1 MATTPQPPAKPPTQ
15 PAKPP
20 TPPPT
25 PPPATDPKHPATP
38 PATPPNRPQAA
49 ADESTGEAPT
59 GRATVAPAQTYPPG
73 SRYNAE
79 AEATGPDPQ
88 EAKLRPYEL
97 SATRAQEEPVRTIA
111 QEQRERSE
119 AMAEEGVERF
129 KARGDSR
136 DPRDRP
142 RTVPGVGPT
151 QVDANDVDQRIANT
165 RP

>member
-1 MATTPQPPAKPPTQ
+1 MATPPQPPQRPPQ
-15 PAKPP
+15 QQ
-20 TPPPT
+20 
-25 PPPATDPKHPATP
+25 PPARPMNQP
-38 PATPPNRPQAA
+38 PAYPPNRPAQ
-49 ADESTGEAPT
+49 GEAPT

-79 AEATGPDPQ
+79 REATGPDPQ
-88 EAKLRPYEL
+88 ESKLRPYEL
-97 SATRAQEEPVRTIA
+97 AATRAQEEPVRTVA

-129 KARGDSR
+129 KARGDER

-142 RTVPGVGPT
+142 RTVAGVGPT
-151 QVDANDVDQRIANT
+151 QVDANDVDRRVNRN

>member
-1 MATTPQPPAKPPTQ
+1 MATPPQPPAKPAQ
-15 PAKPP
+15 
-20 TPPPT
+20 PPPH
-25 PPPATDPKHPATP
+25 PADPPAY
-38 PATPPNRPQAA
+38 PPNRPAL
-49 ADESTGEAPT
+49 GEAPT

-79 AEATGPDPQ
+79 SEATGPDPQ

-97 SATRAQEEPVRTIA
+97 TATRAQEEPVRTVA

-129 KARGDSR
+129 KARSDTR
-136 DPRDRP
+136 DPRERP
-142 RTVPGVGPT
+142 RTVAGVSPT
-151 QVDANDVDQRIANT
+151 QVDANDVDRVQLN